1 MNLPLQ
7 RQAQSAAAA
16 AAHPAGVVTL
26 HASNTLLTAPLSAA
40 FIDWI
45 ESHTG
50 ARSILDLFA
59 MVCAKYTPVQRGCT
73 WVPWF

>member
-50 ARSILDLFA
+50 ARSILDLFE
-59 MVCAKYTPVQRGCT
+59 MGSLPGCT